1 MQQSVDFKAQYSAR
15 VEALRNAFERGD
27 EAAFL
32 AVLDELLHT
41 RKAALLSDLRSLTG
55 TLKFALERFSL
66 EAHLADLAENEIPDA
81 RLRLAHV
88 LEMTN
93 EAAHRTL
100 DLVEQS
106 GPPAERTSK
115 TAEELNR
122 SWKLFRAR
130 KIAPREFKE
139 MVKRMDRFLPVAR
152 SDAEAIRRNLA
163 EVLLTQGYQDLT
175 GQIIRGVMQLVQEL
189 ESTLAKLV
197 RLAGSES
204 ATPRASEAEVPGRA
218 FGPAVPGLTQ
228 GKVATGQQ
236 DVDDLLS
243 DLGM

>member
-1 MQQSVDFKAQYSAR
+1 MADSVEFKAQFGAR
-15 VEALRNAFERGD
+15 MEALRSAYDGGD
-27 EAAFL
+27 EATFL
-32 AVLDELLHT
+32 AVLDDLLHT
-41 RKAALLSDLRSLTG
+41 RKAALLSELRSLTG

-130 KIAPREFKE
+130 KIEPREWKE

-152 SDAEAIRRNLA
+152 SDAELIRRNLA

-197 RLAGSES
+197 RLAGAEAAPRS
-204 ATPRASEAEVPGRA
+204 AEPDAAARGHGPVVPG
-218 FGPAVPGLTQ
+218 VTQ
-228 GKVATGQQ
+228 GRVATGQQ

>member
-1 MQQSVDFKAQYSAR
+1 
-15 VEALRNAFERGD
+15 
-27 EAAFL
+27 
-32 AVLDELLHT
+32 
-41 RKAALLSDLRSLTG
+41 
-55 TLKFALERFSL
+55 
-66 EAHLADLAENEIPDA
+66 
-81 RLRLAHV
+81 
-88 LEMTN
+88 MTN

-115 TAEELNR
+115 TAEELNH

-152 SDAEAIRRNLA
+152 SDAELIRRNLA

-189 ESTLAKLV
+189 ESTLAKLA
-197 RLAGSES
+197 RLTGAES
-204 ATPRASEAEVPGRA
+204 TPRALAAQGPGQVFGPVVPG
-218 FGPAVPGLTQ
+218 VTQ
-228 GKVATGQQ
+228 GKVAGGQQ
-236 DVDDLLS
+236 EVDDLLS
-243 DLGM
+243 DLGV

>member
-1 MQQSVDFKAQYSAR
+1 MQEPADFKAQYGAR
-15 VEALRNAFERGD
+15 VEALRAALDRGD
-27 EAAFL
+27 EAGFL

-41 RKAALLSDLRSLTG
+41 RKEALLSELRSLTG
-55 TLKFALERFSL
+55 TLKFALDRFSL

-115 TAEELNR
+115 TAEDLNH
-122 SWKLFRAR
+122 SWKLFRSR

-152 SDAEAIRRNLA
+152 SDAEMIRRNLA

-189 ESTLAKLV
+189 ESTLAKLI
-197 RLAGSES
+197 RLAGNES
-204 ATPRASEAEVPGRA
+204 STPRAAEPHVAGRA
-218 FGPAVPGLTQ
+218 YGPVVAGVTQ
-228 GKVATGQQ
+228 GKVATAQQ